1 MIRPEASVCR
11 EGPASESGG
20 EDSSGEA
27 WRSQCASGQ
36 GENGQAVGAARAEAL
51 GQERLLPS

>member
-1 MIRPEASVCR
+1 MQGGAP
-11 EGPASESGG
+11 GESGG

-27 WRSQCASGQ
+27 RRSQCASGQ
-36 GENGQAVGAARAEAL
+36 GEDGQAVRAARAEAL

>member
-1 MIRPEASVCR
+1 MQ
-11 EGPASESGG
+11 EGPAGESGG

-36 GENGQAVGAARAEAL
+36 GENGQAVGSARAEAL
-51 GQERLLPS
+51 GQERPLPS